1 MAVVIFSL
9 PLLRSCIILL
19 DQVAQYSGLLRR
31 AEHIFIM
38 SDNGVAAEDERSQIK
53 DEGGDDEVRDGVFMF
68 IYNSPR
74 PVHCAPREAG
84 GFARL

>member
-1 MAVVIFSL
+1 
-9 PLLRSCIILL
+9 
-19 DQVAQYSGLLRR
+19 
-31 AEHIFIM
+31 M

-53 DEGGDDEVRDGVFMF
+53 DEGGDDEVRDGVF

-74 PVHCAPREAG
+74 PVHCAPEEAG